1 MGAGAGGGGL
11 KHVALFLYNGIKG
24 HHPHWLLLFLLC
36 ILIVLPFILS
46 TWCSGYSFCPHSS
59 LVTCWIISARHH
71 LSPPPLSLIRSCV
84 QCSQHG
90 RPPPI
95 VFRRVEM
102 FLGRS
107 YLARDY
113 NSQPPLQQVEAKW
126 LSSSQWAMRRG
137 MHSTSGCGAFHLLH
151 SHLLPQLAGC
161 WCPGPLNDSCLYP
174 PFSHHWPLCKQEI
187 KVFCVV
193 PLWTWG
199 LVASLN

>member
-1 MGAGAGGGGL
+1 M
-11 KHVALFLYNGIKG
+11 
-24 HHPHWLLLFLLC
+24 LLC
-36 ILIVLPFILS
+36 FYTTGSKDITHIDCFYFYFVSLLCF
-46 TWCSGYSFCPHSS
+46 HSS
-59 LVTCWIISARHH
+59 SLPDVLDTLFVLIPLLSHAESFLPRDH

-84 QCSQHG
+84 QCSRHG

-137 MHSTSGCGAFHLLH
+137 MHSTSGCGALQLLH
-151 SHLLPQLAGC
+151 SHLPPQLAGC
-161 WCPGPLNDSCLYP
+161 
-174 PFSHHWPLCKQEI
+174 
-187 KVFCVV
+187 
-193 PLWTWG
+193 
-199 LVASLN
+199 